1 MDRFYFAFTGKTTFI
16 CVYRNRI
23 SFFISSFVRIGVG
36 NTTNFSKHLKTEKVE
51 EEFIEQINRYR
62 GILQKICNI
71 YFYQHP
77 YREDYYQEILIRLWK
92 AYPGFKKESTFSTWL
107 YRVALNAAI
116 DLVRKESIQ
125 PVYKELSAQEYLIR
139 DNYSEENLVTDRKEE
154 LYRAI
159 NLLSDV
165 EKAIIILY
173 LEGYEYKEI
182 SAVIG
187 ISETNVGVK
196 INRIKKQ
203 LIKQIK
209 NGRQ

>member
-1 MDRFYFAFTGKTTFI
+1 ME
-16 CVYRNRI
+16 N
-23 SFFISSFVRIGVG
+23 
-36 NTTNFSKHLKTEKVE
+36 
-51 EEFIEQINRYR
+51 EFIELINRNQ

-71 YFYQHP
+71 YFYRHP

-92 AYPGFKKESTFSTWL
+92 AYPGFNQESAFSTWL

-125 PVYKELSAQEYLIR
+125 PVYKELSAQEYSIR
-139 DNYSEENLVTDRKEE
+139 DNHSEENSITDKKEE
-154 LYRAI
+154 LYQAI
-159 NLLSDV
+159 NQLSDV